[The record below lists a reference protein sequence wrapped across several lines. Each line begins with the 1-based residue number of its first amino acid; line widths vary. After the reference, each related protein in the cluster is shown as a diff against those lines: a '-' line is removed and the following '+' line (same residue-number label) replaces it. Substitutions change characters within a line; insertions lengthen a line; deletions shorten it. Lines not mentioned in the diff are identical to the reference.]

1 MDEEDI
7 VVSSR
12 DADFRDEFEDLEK
25 GIAKEKDCLG
35 FYRETLPKISDPKV
49 RELYEWLVAY
59 EEAHIAELEAT
70 SSDVSHDG
78 AWRGGLDER
87 LQRAVESIG
96 QIPQPPEQGGDPD
109 RNALLSVRQAI
120 YLLKELAS
128 VYFTALRRARNDDAR
143 VLWRHLSEK
152 VGAQKDVLEAWFSSL
167 LSNATAKA
175 S

>member
-7 VVSSR
+7 VVSSSE
-12 DADFRDEFEDLEK
+12 ADFRDEFQDLEK
-25 GIAKEKDCLG
+25 GIAKEKDCLD
-35 FYRETLPKISDPKV
+35 FYREMLSKVSDPNV

-59 EEAHIAELEAT
+59 EEAHIAELEAA
-70 SSDVSHDG
+70 SSDVSRDG
-78 AWRGGLDER
+78 AWQEGLDER
-87 LQRAVESIG
+87 LQRVVESIG
-96 QIPQPPEQGGDPD
+96 EIPKPVREAGDPD

-128 VYFTALRRARNDDAR
+128 VYFTALRRARNKDAR
-143 VLWRHLSEK
+143 ALWRHLAKK
-152 VGAQKDVLEAWFSSL
+152 VEAQKNVLEAWFSSL